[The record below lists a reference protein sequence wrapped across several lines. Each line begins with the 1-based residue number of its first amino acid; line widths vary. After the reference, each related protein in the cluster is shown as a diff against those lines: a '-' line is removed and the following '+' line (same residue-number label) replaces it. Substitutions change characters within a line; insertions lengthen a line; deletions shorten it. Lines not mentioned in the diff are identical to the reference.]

1 MSELVLAEEEENKND
16 ILPKKI
22 TDCFGSVTFFKL
34 LVFSSFFFFKM
45 NDLYPKAMLRLL
57 SSKGNLFQCC
67 THWYG
72 VPKSKKLTNHKLN
85 NMARKML
92 LPISLWFIF
101 QLKLW
106 TLQVDVGLGKWAHY
120 KKPSRK
126 QTQSKWE
133 ENTPST
139 PFSSK
144 VLHIRKYKNFYKS
157 RQLLFWSIRVCVN
170 KIPTSINISLWRVK
184 RSSPNNLTPIF
195 VHRER
200 LLPAR

>member
-1 MSELVLAEEEENKND
+1 
-16 ILPKKI
+16 
-22 TDCFGSVTFFKL
+22 
-34 LVFSSFFFFKM
+34 M
-45 NDLYPKAMLRLL
+45 NDLYPKAMLRLS

-72 VPKSKKLTNHKLN
+72 VPKSSKLTNRKLN

-120 KKPSRK
+120 KKASRK

-157 RQLLFWSIRVCVN
+157 RQLLFWSIRVCVTKYLQASTSVFEGWKGHCQTIWHPSLYTKKDCCQPGN
-170 KIPTSINISLWRVK
+170 KWKSQ
-184 RSSPNNLTPIF
+184 
-195 VHRER
+195 
-200 LLPAR
+200 